1 MTTTKSPRARMPV
14 QASLFDDTLAAD
26 TAQVALDA
34 PDAPEVDPRQIT
46 IFSLFDADD
55 YPVPASAS
63 ASASAST
70 SASAPVLAREI
81 ASETAQA
88 MPKSSPAASSAK
100 PSTGSSAKSSTAA
113 PRNIERLETQFE
125 ALPAA
130 WRDTLAPF
138 MASDAYAPLCRFVD
152 EERAAGKTVYP
163 ADVFRALRLTSP
175 DDVKVVILGQDPYH
189 GEDRGTPQAH
199 GLAFSVPPG
208 VRPPPSLR
216 NIFKEISSSLGI
228 AAPAHGCLDAWA
240 RQGVLLLNTVLTVER
255 ANAASHAKRGWEQC
269 TDTLIRELAA
279 RHEHLVFMLWGAHA
293 QNKRALLSGA
303 HCVLEAPHPSPLS
316 AHRGFLGS
324 GHFVQANAYLKA
336 HGKTPID
343 WRLPE
348 EGVVLA

>member
-1 MTTTKSPRARMPV
+1 MTSTKRTRAAMPV
-14 QASLFDDTLAAD
+14 QASLFDDDLPDAALATLD
-26 TAQVALDA
+26 E
-34 PDAPEVDPRQIT
+34 PPAPEVDPRQIT
-46 IFSLFDADD
+46 IFSLFDADE
-55 YPVPASAS
+55 YPAPAAER
-63 ASASAST
+63 AST
-70 SASAPVLAREI
+70 GMPAHD
-81 ASETAQA
+81 A
-88 MPKSSPAASSAK
+88 MSNQPATPQAASD
-100 PSTGSSAKSSTAA
+100 TA
-113 PRNIERLETQFE
+113 RLEDQFD

-130 WRDTLAPF
+130 WRDLLAPF
-138 MASDAYAPLCRFVD
+138 IASDTYAPLCRFVD
-152 EERAAGKTVYP
+152 DERAAGKTVYP

-199 GLAFSVPPG
+199 GLAFSVPPS

-216 NIFKEISSSLGI
+216 NIFKEIAASLGI
-228 AAPAHGCLDAWA
+228 EAPAHGCLDAWA

-255 ANAASHAKRGWEQC
+255 ANAASHAKRGWERC
-269 TDTLIRELAA
+269 TDTLIHELAA

-316 AHRGFLGS
+316 AHRGFLGC
-324 GHFVQANAYLKA
+324 GHFAQANDYLEA
-336 HGKTPID
+336 HGRQPID